1 MSKIRVWGKANQ
13 NKIWAWLIGIGLVF
27 FAIHNPNQ
35 PLKEYAF
42 LPVVGLAI
50 SLIVIMLVLSDN
62 WRRLDFGSKWIWIP
76 LVCIGGSI
84 AMSGF
89 VNGESLGSRVAPLL
103 FAFYLFGVYLVGRIL
118 KDELFAPFSFAVVV
132 GAVGCV
138 VCGLLYPG
146 QMTGGFISPTNYD
159 IAAGLMIF
167 GVVVGIWKWR
177 WWLSAIAL
185 VGLFFCGAPEGLFGI
200 GVLLVAILIRRDW
213 SKKILLP
220 LGIVALVAV
229 AWFSLGYGQSLYSY
243 TVWQVTGEESL
254 APQGVSVDA
263 SRPMYGLAGR
273 WEVAKSAMSD
283 INLFGHEYTIT
294 NFNENPVH
302 NVPLVI
308 VEQVGV
314 LAGVAWLFLTI
325 FCLIKTKW
333 KYAWIAVIALS
344 MFDHFMW
351 TQVAPWFWVLVGV
364 STAST
369 VKSDLIFKKAEND

>member
-138 VCGLLYPG
+138 VYGLLYPG

-200 GVLLVAILIRRDW
+200 SVLLVAVLIRRDW

-229 AWFSLGYGQSLYSY
+229 AWFSMGYGQSLYSY

-273 WEVAKSAMSD
+273 WEVAKIAMSD